1 MSTSEKVYGFN
12 TPQRLFVGYT
22 LAVLVDLTVLNLY
35 NEFWGYVTISS
46 FSISL
51 AAAILLQLLLKLS
64 IKAEHKLAE
73 YFKAKEGLAPKIMR
87 GLSSYII
94 LVGSKFVM
102 LEAINLAFGSDID
115 FSGPLNGV
123 VAFFAVVFT
132 ILVAEIIVSKIYFKL
147 GDEAK
152 SEELQKA

>member
-1 MSTSEKVYGFN
+1 MSTSEKIYGFN

-46 FSISL
+46 FSVSL

-64 IKAEHKLAE
+64 ISAEHKVAN
-73 YFKAKEGLAPKIMR
+73 YFKSKSGVGPKILR
-87 GLSSYII
+87 GLSTYVI

-102 LEAINLAFGSDID
+102 LEAINVAFGEKVV
-115 FSGPLNGV
+115 FSGPWHGI
-123 VAFFAVVFT
+123 VAFFAIVFT
-132 ILVAEIIVSKIYFKL
+132 ILIAEVLVSKIYFKL
-147 GDEAK
+147 GDK
-152 SEELQKA
+152 